1 VLERERVPRYAGT
14 VNQEIMSLTSE
25 QVEHIAKLARLDLT
39 DGEKDS
45 LRDQLSSILDYVSQL
60 REIDTEGVEPLSYVA
75 TLENVWADDEI
86 KGCSAAERNVIIEN
100 FPDKEG
106 DLLKVKAVFS

>member
-1 VLERERVPRYAGT
+1 
-14 VNQEIMSLTSE
+14 
-25 QVEHIAKLARLDLT
+25 
-39 DGEKDS
+39 
-45 LRDQLSSILDYVSQL
+45 
-60 REIDTEGVEPLSYVA
+60 VEPLSYVA